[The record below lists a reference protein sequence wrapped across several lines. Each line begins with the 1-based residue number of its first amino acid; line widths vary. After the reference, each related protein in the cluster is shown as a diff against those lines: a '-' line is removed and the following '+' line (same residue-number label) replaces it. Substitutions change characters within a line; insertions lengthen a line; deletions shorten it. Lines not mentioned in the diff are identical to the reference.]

1 MKERKKFEEIELQE
15 IQLEEKESL
24 VPIKENGESYATSML
39 VTIFVCDLFEMKKMV
54 YWSQI
59 ALDLDSAQM
68 SQTSSHKTIV
78 VRFFI

>member
-39 VTIFVCDLFEMKKMV
+39 MTIFVCDLFEIKKW
-54 YWSQI
+54 YI
-59 ALDLDSAQM
+59 GHRLP
-68 SQTSSHKTIV
+68 
-78 VRFFI
+78 